1 MASKRRVVRVIDKK
15 SRDGNSVLDAGR
27 MSLDG
32 TGREMASVGRRER
45 VVPLVSLKS
54 GQPVLVDGEG
64 YEARALVLPA
74 PASVSVSG
82 QAKAQAVPQEPQTGQ
97 AKAQAVPQE
106 PQAGAEKSRAVPQ
119 ALCFTV
125 VRRAKVNARILLRYT
140 DGRDYSVLVPNVRVD
155 KALDAGSPSP
165 LLDTEFSFTASPDR
179 DQGQVALRSG
189 CREGGLAY
197 VGEGAVLKKGRHW
210 KPLPTKRDLAQ
221 CGFDPA
227 SEYQLVWNITR
238 KQCLA
243 VFGSPSP
250 FDADEEISQ
259 LASDIFCRFWERNVF
274 GGYDEARCGSYVGYL
289 SRAARNYLIDVKR
302 GAQYKLRA
310 VTSSLDAS
318 SNRSESAAEPSSAAD
333 DEACLASSLAANPQV
348 SDPVS
353 LAEYSALVADL
364 RAACARAD
372 GDVVRDPAMRSK
384 MPFRYSELLEAFLA
398 NDAQR
403 MRRFRSV
410 LDKFRDIV
418 RPVFRSYGLVAGV

>member
-1 MASKRRVVRVIDKK
+1 MASKRRVVRFDDKK
-15 SRDGNSVLDAGR
+15 SRDGNSGLDAGR
-27 MSLDG
+27 MPDG

-45 VVPLVSLKS
+45 REMASVGRRERVIPLVSLKS
-54 GQPVLVDGEG
+54 GQPVLVDGT
-64 YEARALVLPA
+64 A

-97 AKAQAVPQE
+97 AKAQAVPQ
-106 PQAGAEKSRAVPQ
+106 

-140 DGRDYSVLVPNVRVD
+140 DGSDYSVLVPNARVD

-189 CREGGLAY
+189 CREEGLAY

-210 KPLPTKRDLAQ
+210 KPLPAKRDLAQ

-398 NDAQR
+398 NDAQK

>member
-1 MASKRRVVRVIDKK
+1 MASKRRVARVIAKK
-15 SRDGNSVLDAGR
+15 SGLDAGR

-54 GQPVLVDGEG
+54 GQPVLVDGT
-64 YEARALVLPA
+64 A

-82 QAKAQAVPQEPQTGQ
+82 QAKAQAVPQEPQTGAEKSQ
-97 AKAQAVPQE
+97 AKA
-106 PQAGAEKSRAVPQ
+106 RAVPQ

-140 DGRDYSVLVPNVRVD
+140 DGRDYSVLVPNARVD

-189 CREGGLAY
+189 CREEGLAY

-210 KPLPTKRDLAQ
+210 KPLPAKRDLAQ

-318 SNRSESAAEPSSAAD
+318 SNRSEQAAEPSSAAD

-398 NDAQR
+398 NDAQK